1 MLLHGKLSVQP
12 IDLLIGELELVVELV
27 CLVGDALLDSGQS
40 LDLLVG
46 QLVGIGQLGYFLG
59 QIVGVVRVM
68 LLHGKLSV
76 QPIDLLIGELELVV
90 ELVCLVGDALLDSG
104 QSLDLLVGQLVG
116 IGQLGYFLGQIVGVV
131 RVMLLHGKLS
141 VQPIDLLIGELELV
155 VELVCLVG
163 DALLDS
169 GQSLDLLVCQ
179 LVGIGQLGYF
189 LGQIVGVV
197 RVMLLHGKL
206 SVQPIDLLIGELEL
220 VVELVCLVGDALLDS
235 GQSLDLLVGQLV
247 GIGQLGY
254 FLGQIVGV
262 VRVMLLHGKLSVQ
275 PIDLLIGELEL
286 VVELVCLVGDALL
299 DSGQSLDLLVGQL
312 VGIGQLGYFLGQIV
326 GVVRVMLLH
335 GKLSVQPIDLLIG
348 ELELVVELVCLVG
361 DALLDSGQSLD
372 LLVGQL
378 VGIGQ
383 LGYFLG
389 QIVGVVRVM
398 LLHGELRIESR
409 KLMVRLLELVV

>member
-1 MLLHGKLSVQP
+1 MK
-12 IDLLIGELELVVELV
+12 
-27 CLVGDALLDSGQS
+27 
-40 LDLLVG
+40 
-46 QLVGIGQLGYFLG
+46 
-59 QIVGVVRVM
+59 
-68 LLHGKLSV
+68 
-76 QPIDLLIGELELVV
+76 LVV

-335 GKLSVQPIDLLIG
+335 GKLSVQRLI
-348 ELELVVELVCLVG
+348 
-361 DALLDSGQSLD
+361 S
-372 LLVGQL
+372 
-378 VGIGQ
+378 
-383 LGYFLG
+383 
-389 QIVGVVRVM
+389 
-398 LLHGELRIESR
+398 
-409 KLMVRLLELVV
+409 

>member
-1 MLLHGKLSVQP
+1 M
-12 IDLLIGELELVVELV
+12 
-27 CLVGDALLDSGQS
+27 
-40 LDLLVG
+40 
-46 QLVGIGQLGYFLG
+46 
-59 QIVGVVRVM
+59 
-68 LLHGKLSV
+68 
-76 QPIDLLIGELELVV
+76 
-90 ELVCLVGDALLDSG
+90 LDSG